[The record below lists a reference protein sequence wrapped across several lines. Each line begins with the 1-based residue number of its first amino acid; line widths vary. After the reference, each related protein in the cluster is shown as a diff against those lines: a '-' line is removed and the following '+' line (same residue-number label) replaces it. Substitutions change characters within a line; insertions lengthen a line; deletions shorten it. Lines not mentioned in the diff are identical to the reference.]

1 MTDSAHTVRALALNA
16 IVHLGATALEFDVWL
31 KLVVLFGAGGLT
43 PGPAVMLVMAS
54 SFRYGFRPAM
64 LAAFGIATANV
75 LWLIL
80 AATGT
85 GALLETFP
93 AVTFGLKILG
103 MIVILY
109 LAGSVA
115 FGPPPDM
122 SIGSAD
128 APRRSRLYAK
138 GIGLQISSPMPLVYF
153 GLLLPVFFN
162 ADKPMIPQFSI
173 MLATVTVTEI
183 CGLAVY
189 AGFARWI
196 REKLQKPMAARVFNW
211 LIAIVMTVSGVWAI
225 LA

>member
-1 MTDSAHTVRALALNA
+1 M
-16 IVHLGATALEFDVWL
+16 EFDVWL
-31 KLVVLFGAGGLT
+31 KLVILFGAGGLT

-85 GALLETFP
+85 GALLEAFP
-93 AVTFGLKILG
+93 AITFTLKMLGLG
-103 MIVILY
+103 VILY

-115 FGPPPDM
+115 FGAPPDM
-122 SIGSAD
+122 SVGSED
-128 APRRSRLYAK
+128 APRQSRLYAK
-138 GIGLQISSPMPLVYF
+138 GIALQISSPMPLVYF

-162 ADKPMIPQFSI
+162 VDQPILPPFFI
-173 MLATVTVTEI
+173 MLVTVTVTEI
-183 CGLAVY
+183 CGLAIY
-189 AGFARWI
+189 AGFAQWI
-196 REKLQKPMAARVFNW
+196 REKLRNPMAARIFNVI
-211 LIAIVMTVSGVWAI
+211 IALVMIISGVWAI